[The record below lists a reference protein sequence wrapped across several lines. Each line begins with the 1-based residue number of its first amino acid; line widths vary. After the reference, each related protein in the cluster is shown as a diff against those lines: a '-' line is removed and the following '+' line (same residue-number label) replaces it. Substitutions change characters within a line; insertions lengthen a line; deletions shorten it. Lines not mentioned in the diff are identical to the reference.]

1 MMWVDSLIQQIPGLE
16 SISLYLGIILSIA
29 VGIAIAFIIRI
40 VLRRGFMP
48 RLPRHIYNPIESIV
62 IYTVI
67 IISVISALAPLGLDL
82 SGLLLTG
89 GVIGIAL
96 GFASQTIISNAL
108 SGVFIYMERM
118 IRVGDPV
125 RVEEAEG
132 KIIDITLFS
141 TVIRCWDGYIVRV
154 PNSKVFESLIY
165 NYEKSPIRRIG
176 LKVGVA
182 YGVDIE
188 KTRRLILEVME
199 EHPYILVNPGP
210 EVFVD
215 EFGDSAVVLNVR
227 CWAPST
233 VWFDVR
239 KYLLEAIK
247 KIFDKEEVEIP
258 FPQMVVWIKKVG

>member
-1 MMWVDSLIQQIPGLE
+1 MSWIGDFIQQIPNVE
-16 SISLYLGIILSIA
+16 SISLYIGIILSIG
-29 VGIAIAFIIRI
+29 VGIAIALLIRA

-48 RLPRHIYNPIESIV
+48 RLPRHIYNPIEKIV
-62 IYTVI
+62 IYSVI
-67 IISVISALAPLGLDL
+67 IVAVISALAPLGLDL

-89 GVIGIAL
+89 GVIGVAI
-96 GFASQTIISNAL
+96 GFASQTVISNAL

-118 IRVGDPV
+118 VKVGDPI
-125 RVEEAEG
+125 RVEDAEG
-132 KIIDITLFS
+132 RVIDITLFS

-154 PNSKVFESLIY
+154 PNSKVFDSLIY
-165 NYEKSPIRRIG
+165 NFEKSPIRRIA
-176 LKVGVA
+176 LKVGIG
-182 YGVDIE
+182 YGVDIDLA
-188 KTRRLILEVME
+188 RRLIIGVME

-215 EFGDSAVVLNVR
+215 EFGDSAIVLNVR

-247 KIFDKEEVEIP
+247 KVFDKEGVEIP
-258 FPQMVVWIKKVG
+258 YPQRVVWIREDK